1 MKEPEPTPFAFLK
14 AKASEIR
21 ERFDRE
27 ISAAL
32 PTYSMA
38 YEVYTR
44 RAAGMAEWDRCVCEA
59 FKRYNKDQ
67 VNAAVSEIAAHDA
80 DYYRV
85 THA

>member
-1 MKEPEPTPFAFLK
+1 MKEPEPSPFAFLK

-27 ISAAL
+27 ISAVF

-38 YEVYTR
+38 YEVYARKT
-44 RAAGMAEWDRCVCEA
+44 ASMAEWNRCVCEA
-59 FKRYNKDQ
+59 CKRYDTDE
-67 VNAAVSEIAAHDA
+67 VIAAVSEIAAHDVN
-80 DYYRV
+80 YYRL